1 MGSELRVMENR
12 TGGLNEDEEELIFE
26 TTDDVEVVPTFD
38 EIGLRDDL
46 LRGIYAYGFEKPS
59 AVQQRAIIP
68 ITGGRDVIAQS
79 LGDWQNRDTVNLG
92 SPYFGHESTRVPG
105 PYFVAYPRV
114 GISD

>member
-1 MGSELRVMENR
+1 MGELRRVMENR

-79 LGDWQNRDTVNLG
+79 QSGTGKTATLSISAL
-92 SPYFGHESTRVPG
+92 HILTRK
-105 PYFVAYPRV
+105 YASARSLFCR
-114 GISD
+114 